1 MSNTEE
7 LKQRI
12 DDGVAEVAGLQ
23 KQVADLQQ
31 QIYEKQVALDQ
42 LRGEYDEATRVVGDS
57 TSVAI
62 QAYLARQN
70 ELASQRAAARE
81 KLAGMLEVGT
91 IEEIAESLPVDKPRA
106 RKVNAQPAE

>member
-12 DDGVAEVAGLQ
+12 DDGVAEVAALQ

-31 QIYEKQVALDQ
+31 QIDQKQADLDVLRTEYDQ
-42 LRGEYDEATRVVGDS
+42 LTKTDGDH
-57 TSVAI
+57 TSVTI
-62 QAYLARQN
+62 GLYLQRQA
-70 ELASQRAAARE
+70 ELAQQRALARE

-91 IEEIAESLPVDKPRA
+91 LEEIADSLPVDKPRG

>member
-7 LKQRI
+7 LKRRI
-12 DDGVAEVAGLQ
+12 DDGVAEVAELQ
-23 KQVADLQQ
+23 KKLVELEQ
-31 QIYEKQVALDQ
+31 QIAEKQFGLDE
-42 LRGEYDEATRVVGDS
+42 LRAQYDELTKVTGDA

-70 ELASQRAAARE
+70 EIASQRAAARE

-91 IEEIAESLPVDKPRA
+91 LEEIAEALPVDKPRG

>member
-12 DDGVAEVAGLQ
+12 DAGVEEVADLQ
-23 KQVADLQQ
+23 KKVADLQQ

-42 LRGEYDEATRVVGDS
+42 LRSEYDELTKVTGDA

-70 ELASQRAAARE
+70 EIASQRAAARE

-91 IEEIAESLPVDKPRA
+91 LEEIAEALPVDNPRG
-106 RKVNAQPAE
+106 RTVNAQPAE

>member
-42 LRGEYDEATRVVGDS
+42 LRAEYDEATSVVGDS

-62 QAYLARQN
+62 QAYLAHQN

-91 IEEIAESLPVDKPRA
+91 LEEIAEALPVDKPRA

>member
-7 LKQRI
+7 LQQRI
-12 DDGVAEVAGLQ
+12 DAGVAEVAELQ
-23 KQVADLQQ
+23 KQLVELQQ
-31 QIYEKQVALDQ
+31 QIAEKQFGLDE
-42 LRGEYDEATRVVGDS
+42 LRAQYDELTKVTGDA

-70 ELASQRAAARE
+70 EIASQRAAARE

-91 IEEIAESLPVDKPRA
+91 LEEIAESLPVDKPRG

>member
-7 LKQRI
+7 LQQRI
-12 DDGVAEVAGLQ
+12 DAGVEEVAELQ
-23 KQVADLQQ
+23 KKLVELEQ
-31 QIYEKQVALDQ
+31 QIAEKQFGLDE
-42 LRGEYDEATRVVGDS
+42 LRAQYDELTKVTGDA

-70 ELASQRAAARE
+70 EIASQRAAARE

-91 IEEIAESLPVDKPRA
+91 LEEIAEALPVDKPRG

>member
-12 DDGVAEVAGLQ
+12 DDGVSEVAELQ
-23 KQVADLQQ
+23 KQLVELQQ
-31 QIYEKQVALDQ
+31 QIAEKQFGLDE
-42 LRGEYDEATRVVGDS
+42 LRTQYDELTKVAGDA

-70 ELASQRAAARE
+70 EIASQRAAARE

-91 IEEIAESLPVDKPRA
+91 LEEIAEALPVDKPRG